1 MHPFGHILKKFTKL
15 FRRGKKIVGCMSV
28 YVNEVV
34 FCCIWIFFVH
44 ELLLFGLTAH
54 FSGDHELLL
63 KLANQSLWR
72 LVALHSSF

>member
-1 MHPFGHILKKFTKL
+1 
-15 FRRGKKIVGCMSV
+15 MSV

-63 KLANQSLWR
+63 VGLTVHFR
-72 LVALHSSF
+72 